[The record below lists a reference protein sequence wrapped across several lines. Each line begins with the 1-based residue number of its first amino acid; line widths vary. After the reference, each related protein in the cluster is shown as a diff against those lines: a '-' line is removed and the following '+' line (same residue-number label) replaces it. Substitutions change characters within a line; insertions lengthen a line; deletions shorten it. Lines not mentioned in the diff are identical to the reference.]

1 MGVLER
7 LRNMVRA
14 NVTDIISRAEDPEKQ
29 LEALIRR
36 MEANLQEARAEIAAA
51 ARDERRLNEDLTD
64 CRQQGDEWAQKARLA
79 VEQSKDDLAR
89 EAIRRRLACE
99 RRAQHVTDELALQ
112 RAGVQTLRDH
122 LAALE
127 AKVEETR
134 RYRDLIVA
142 HRRLAIAQN
151 GMARRAGV
159 RASEHLDRIEDR
171 VIEIEATAVAA
182 QDELDTRLS
191 VIEQRARSGEEDQAV
206 ERELAALK
214 SEMAGRVD
222 PADPPRKVPQ
232 RRKPTP

>member
-1 MGVLER
+1 LGVLER

-14 NVTDIISRAEDPEKQ
+14 NVSDIISRAEDTEKQ

-64 CRQQGDEWAQKARLA
+64 CQQQGDEWAGKARLA
-79 VEQSKDDLAR
+79 VEQGQDDLAR
-89 EAIRRRLACE
+89 EALRRKLACE
-99 RRAQHVTDELALQ
+99 RRAEHVAEELGLQ
-112 RAGVQTLRDH
+112 RSGVQTLRDH

-151 GMARRAGV
+151 GVARRAGI

-191 VIEQRARSGEEDQAV
+191 VIEQRARSGEEDHAV

-214 SEMAGRVD
+214 SEVAGG
-222 PADPPRKVPQ
+222 AEDPPPPQ
-232 RRKPTP
+232 RATKRRKRTR